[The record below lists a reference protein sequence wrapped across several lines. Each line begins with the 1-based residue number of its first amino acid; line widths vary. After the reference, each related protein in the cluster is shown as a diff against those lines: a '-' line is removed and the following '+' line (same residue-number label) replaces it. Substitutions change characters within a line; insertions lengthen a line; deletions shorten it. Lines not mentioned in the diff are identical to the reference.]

1 MVKNI
6 IIVSGHAAQV
16 DSPLVGW
23 ITEAALARGA
33 FGYIDELAR
42 RGNMDE
48 LQARL
53 AAVRKRCKVLRTAN
67 EVCFCHCCYSLCTH
81 APLMER
87 ASLVLVMVFLMLVH
101 AFVVLQVSA
110 ISC

>member
-16 DSPLVGW
+16 DSLLVGW

-33 FGYIDELAR
+33 FGYIDELGR
-42 RGNMDE
+42 RGNLDE

-53 AAVRKRCKVLRTAN
+53 AAVRKRFKVLRTAN
-67 EVCFCHCCYSLCTH
+67 EV
-81 APLMER
+81 
-87 ASLVLVMVFLMLVH
+87 
-101 AFVVLQVSA
+101 
-110 ISC
+110 